1 MARSVLLLDCW
12 TSASSLVLGGFCQT
26 VEFDKTLAFYGHVCR
41 WDIAC
46 KVRTW
51 YAKFFGMALVSAVF
65 ATLRIFSFMDRK
77 AQRIPTTFSYVSTL
91 VTSCQSPKFGL
102 LAVISRLTTLLSVGE
117 KKLFLTHRFAPQT
130 PVSPAQ
136 HAWPGSESKS

>member
-1 MARSVLLLDCW
+1 
-12 TSASSLVLGGFCQT
+12 
-26 VEFDKTLAFYGHVCR
+26 
-41 WDIAC
+41 
-46 KVRTW
+46 
-51 YAKFFGMALVSAVF
+51 MALVSAVF

-136 HAWPGSESKS
+136 HAWPGSESMS